1 MSPRKLP
8 FRPGNEVTQTFND
21 GLVTVYRLT
30 DEAKPGY
37 MPKPKPVKVALLRY
51 EERRL
56 GLTRYYSAKQNN
68 VQVERVVRVP
78 RGAPVAAQDIAVTED
93 GQEYAIDLVQTVD
106 GVWPDS
112 LDLTLAKVS
121 QKRITADGVS
131 DSDTGKVVVG

>member
-8 FRPGNEVTQTFND
+8 FRPGSEVTQTFND

-37 MPKPKPVKVALLRY
+37 MPKLKPVKVALLRY

-78 RGAPVAAQDIAVTED
+78 KGAPIAAQDIAVTED
-93 GQEYAIDLVQTVD
+93 GQEYAVGLVQTVD
-106 GVWPDS
+106 GVWPPS

-131 DSDTGKVVVG
+131 DSGTGNEVSG

>member
-37 MPKPKPVKVALLRY
+37 MPELKPVKVALLRY

-68 VQVERVVRVP
+68 VNVKRVLRVP

-93 GQEYAIDLVQTVD
+93 GKEYAIDLVQTVD

-121 QKRITADGVS
+121 QKRIAADGVS
-131 DSDTGKVVVG
+131 DSDTGKGAGG

>member
-21 GLVTVYRLT
+21 GLVTVYRLK
-30 DEAKPGY
+30 DEAEPGY

-78 RGAPVAAQDIAVTED
+78 KGAPIAAQDIAVTED

-131 DSDTGKVVVG
+131 DSDTGKAVAG

>member
-1 MSPRKLP
+1 MRQRKMP
-8 FRPGNEVTQTFND
+8 FRPGNEISQAFND
-21 GLVTVYRLT
+21 GLVTVYRLQ
-30 DEAKPGY
+30 DDAKPGY

-68 VQVERVVRVP
+68 VDVKRVVRVP
-78 RGAPVAAQDIAVTED
+78 RGAPIAAQDIAVTED
-93 GQEYAIDLVQTVD
+93 GHEYAIDMIQTVD
-106 GVWPDS
+106 GVWPPS

-131 DSDTGKVVVG
+131 DSGTGNEVSG

>member
-8 FRPGNEVTQTFND
+8 FRPGNEVSQTFND
-21 GLVTVYRLT
+21 GLVIVYRLQ

-37 MPKPKPVKVALLRY
+37 MPQPKPVKVALLRY

-68 VQVERVVRVP
+68 VDVKRVVRVP
-78 RGAPVAAQDIAVTED
+78 RGAPIAAQDIAVTED
-93 GQEYAIDLVQTVD
+93 GQEFAIDMIQTVD
-106 GVWPDS
+106 GVWPPS

-131 DSDTGKVVVG
+131 DSGTGNEVSG

>member
-8 FRPGNEVTQTFND
+8 FRPGNDVTQTFND

-68 VQVERVVRVP
+68 VNVKRVLRVP

-131 DSDTGKVVVG
+131 DSDTGKAVAG

>member
-37 MPKPKPVKVALLRY
+37 MPKLKPVKVALLRY

-78 RGAPVAAQDIAVTED
+78 KGAPIAAQDIAVTED

-112 LDLTLAKVS
+112 LDLTLAKIS

-131 DSDTGKVVVG
+131 DSDTGTVVVG

>member
-21 GLVTVYRLT
+21 GIVTVYRLT

-68 VQVERVVRVP
+68 VNVKRVLRVP

-131 DSDTGKVVVG
+131 DSDTGKAVAG

>member
-78 RGAPVAAQDIAVTED
+78 KGAPIAAQDIAVTED
-93 GQEYAIDLVQTVD
+93 GQEYAVGLVQTVD

-112 LDLTLAKVS
+112 LDLTLAKIS

>member
-21 GLVTVYRLT
+21 GLATVYRLK
-30 DEAKPGY
+30 DEAEPGY

-78 RGAPVAAQDIAVTED
+78 KGAPIAAQDIAVTED
-93 GQEYAIDLVQTVD
+93 GQEYAVCLVQTVD
-106 GVWPDS
+106 GVWPLS

-131 DSDTGKVVVG
+131 DSDTGNEVSG

>member
-37 MPKPKPVKVALLRY
+37 MPKLKPVKVALLRY

-78 RGAPVAAQDIAVTED
+78 KGAPIAAQDIAVTED

-131 DSDTGKVVVG
+131 DSDTGKAVAG